1 MLLHFAP
8 IQGYP
13 HSRLAGQ
20 NIGKCVLAIF
30 RSGFHLRLSTQKL
43 RRKQDPII

>member
-20 NIGKCVLAIF
+20 NTGKCVLAIF
-30 RSGFHLRLSTQKL
+30 RNCFGFRLSTQKL
-43 RRKQDPII
+43 REKKPANT